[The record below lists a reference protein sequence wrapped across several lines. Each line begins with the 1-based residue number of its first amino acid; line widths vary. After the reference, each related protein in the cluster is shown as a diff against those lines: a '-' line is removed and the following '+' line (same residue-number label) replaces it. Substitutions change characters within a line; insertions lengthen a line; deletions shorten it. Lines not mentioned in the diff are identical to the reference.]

1 MKSDY
6 SISSYVHKA
15 LAQNRIIHSYMIA
28 VIHALLWIAALS
40 FAAFF
45 HLSPA
50 FSKAQALLGSTL
62 VAYGAY
68 ICESVLSTLNAAS
81 GLSLYHLDFRKAGLW
96 KWIALNILTCGI
108 LSVFFLSTPSWLFL
122 LAVILTAGWQKY
134 MDGRVAPRLKST
146 ARKISINLD

>member
-1 MKSDY
+1 MNY
-6 SISSYVHKA
+6 SPTPLRKA
-15 LAQNRIIHSYMIA
+15 IARNHFIHTRMIA

-134 MDGRVAPRLKST
+134 MDGRIVPRLRAT
-146 ARKISINLD
+146 ATKLNLPED